1 MEAQN
6 RGKREKLRYG
16 KHSKKTEK
24 ELKTTMEKIREK
36 VTKVLESGLSSYEI
50 AKETGIQISSL
61 SKYRNSKYCLDNMTL
76 SIAEKLAGFYD
87 KNHKREGF
95 VKK

>member
-1 MEAQN
+1 MRIVVDLVPQEQ
-6 RGKREKLRYG
+6 
-16 KHSKKTEK
+16 TK
-24 ELKTTMEKIREK
+24 ERKTTMEKIREK
-36 VTKVLESGLSSYEI
+36 VLKVLESGVSSYEI

-95 VKK
+95 AKK

>member
-1 MEAQN
+1 MANIQN
-6 RGKREKLRYG
+6 
-16 KHSKKTEK
+16 TER
-24 ELKTTMEKIREK
+24 KTTMEKIREK

-95 VKK
+95 TKK

>member
-1 MEAQN
+1 MKIVVASVPQDQI
-6 RGKREKLRYG
+6 
-16 KHSKKTEK
+16 KKQK
-24 ELKTTMEKIREK
+24 GNKTTMEKIREK
-36 VTKVLESGLSSYEI
+36 VLKVLESGLSSYEI

-61 SKYRNSKYCLDNMTL
+61 SKYRNSKYSLDNMTL

-95 VKK
+95 AKK

>member
-1 MEAQN
+1 
-6 RGKREKLRYG
+6 
-16 KHSKKTEK
+16 
-24 ELKTTMEKIREK
+24 MEKIREK
-36 VTKVLESGLSSYEI
+36 VMKVLESGVSSYEI

-61 SKYRNSKYCLDNMTL
+61 SKYRNSKYSLDNMTL

-95 VKK
+95 TKK

>member
-1 MEAQN
+1 MRIVVALDP
-6 RGKREKLRYG
+6 REQ
-16 KHSKKTEK
+16 TK
-24 ELKTTMEKIREK
+24 ERKTTMEKIREK
-36 VTKVLESGLSSYEI
+36 VMKVLESGVSSYEI

-87 KNHKREGF
+87 KAHKREGF
-95 VKK
+95 TKE

>member
-1 MEAQN
+1 MRIVVDSAPQEQ
-6 RGKREKLRYG
+6 
-16 KHSKKTEK
+16 TK
-24 ELKTTMEKIREK
+24 ERKTTMEKIREK
-36 VTKVLESGLSSYEI
+36 VLKVLESGVSSYEI

-87 KNHKREGF
+87 KNHKREEF
-95 VKK
+95 AKK

>member
-1 MEAQN
+1 MKTVAVLDPQDQT
-6 RGKREKLRYG
+6 
-16 KHSKKTEK
+16 KKTERK
-24 ELKTTMEKIREK
+24 QTTMEKIREK
-36 VTKVLESGLSSYEI
+36 VMKVLESGVSSYEI

-87 KNHKREGF
+87 KAHKREGF

>member
-1 MEAQN
+1 MKIVVDLDLQDPT
-6 RGKREKLRYG
+6 
-16 KHSKKTEK
+16 KKK
-24 ELKTTMEKIREK
+24 QKGNKATMEKIREK
-36 VTKVLESGLSSYEI
+36 VMKVLESGLSSYEI

-61 SKYRNSKYCLDNMTL
+61 SKYRNSKYSLDNMTL

-95 VKK
+95 TKE